1 MALGFST
8 NEVIV
13 RCSQEDLHKL
23 REDCN
28 VTWMMYLSK
37 TNQEQY
43 GHRNTQ
49 AKTTAF
55 LFEMCLLAGIYMHK
69 NPPYMCTSLHHL
81 CLTKR
86 LLAYHL
92 PLFPMKFPKNAMNQR
107 SLYQF
112 LVAKV
117 RSGIL
122 YMKHLKDFR
131 RNLFGRLDESSAK
144 ISPKDPI

>member
-1 MALGFST
+1 MSSDKLYAPRLAALLLDLFFLHFGNVDFMGHGLNGARLF
-8 NEVIV
+8 NELV

-28 VTWMMYLSK
+28 VTWMMHLSK

-69 NPPYMCTSLHHL
+69 NPPYILLFIICALQRGCVHITSI
-81 CLTKR
+81 C
-86 LLAYHL
+86 
-92 PLFPMKFPKNAMNQR
+92 
-107 SLYQF
+107 
-112 LVAKV
+112 
-117 RSGIL
+117 
-122 YMKHLKDFR
+122 
-131 RNLFGRLDESSAK
+131 
-144 ISPKDPI
+144 SP

>member
-8 NEVIV
+8 NKVIV
-13 RCSQEDLHKL
+13 RCSQEPLQKL
-23 REDCN
+23 GEDYN
-28 VTWMMYLSK
+28 VTWMMHLSK

-43 GHRNTQ
+43 GHRKTK

-69 NPPYMCTSLHHL
+69 NPPYMYFS
-81 CLTKR
+81 
-86 LLAYHL
+86 
-92 PLFPMKFPKNAMNQR
+92 
-107 SLYQF
+107 SSSVLYKEVACISPAFVPIEVSQECYQTF
-112 LVAKV
+112 IAKV

-131 RNLFGRLDESSAK
+131 RNLFGST
-144 ISPKDPI
+144 